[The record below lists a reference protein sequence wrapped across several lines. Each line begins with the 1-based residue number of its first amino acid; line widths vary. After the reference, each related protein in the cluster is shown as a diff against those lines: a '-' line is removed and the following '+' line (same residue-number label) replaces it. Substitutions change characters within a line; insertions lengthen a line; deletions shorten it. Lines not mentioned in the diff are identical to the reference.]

1 MSVRKAIE
9 IAGIVQGVGFRPF
22 VFRLATENNLTG
34 FITNTEAGVSIE
46 VEGSA
51 EGVEAF
57 LSRLPIEVPP
67 LARITNLVVTDR
79 APNHDVDFR
88 ILPSLGGDE
97 RRVLIAPDVAICDDC
112 LGELLN
118 PANRRFHYPFI
129 NCTNCGP
136 RYTIV
141 RDIPY
146 DRAKT
151 SMAVFPMCP
160 DCQREYDDP
169 RNRRFH
175 AQPNACWKCGPHV
188 ELWDS
193 AGQRIEVA
201 DPIERAGELLAAG
214 EIVAVKGLGGFH
226 LAVDATNASA
236 VARLRERKRRVE
248 KPFAVMAPT
257 LANLGEFC
265 ELDEVSAK
273 LLQSPAHPI
282 VLLKKKQPERLA
294 PSVAPFNRD
303 LGVFLPYTP
312 LHHLLVSGNRSR
324 RLHTEHTEALSDL
337 CAKSFPG
344 TEDTERLGN
353 TFAARGEGDGP
364 SLSALVMTSGNISEE
379 PIAIDNA
386 EAVQRLRGLADY
398 FLVHNREILLRAD
411 DSVVRV
417 AGGRGRQVRR
427 SRGYVPVPIF
437 LKDELPPVL
446 AVGGELK
453 NTICL
458 TRGREAFLSQHIGD
472 LENFESFKF
481 FESTVAG
488 LKRILEIEPQTVAY
502 DLHPD
507 YFSTRW
513 ALAQEGLERVGVQ
526 HHHAHIASCMAE
538 NRLDGKVIGFAL
550 DGTGYGTDGK
560 VWGGEVLVSDF
571 RGFERVAHL
580 DYIPMPGGSAA
591 ILEPRRMAISYLFRH
606 FGRDFWDLDI
616 PFVRALDHPRTE
628 NLLKLIE
635 HGINSPL
642 TSGTGRLFDAVAA
655 LAGIRERVNYEAQ
668 AAIELEAAIE
678 RKLPIADGRF
688 SILSPPSSPENPQPD
703 LSLVT
708 ALPGSRGDAGY
719 PITIREEGAAWIL
732 DTRPMFLALVQD
744 IREGVPTGVLSYR
757 FHLGFVDVLARVADL
772 VRGRTGLDRICLS
785 GGSFQNCFLSQHLQ
799 ERLEQQGFQ
808 VFAHAEVPCG
818 DGGISL
824 GQAMVAAHR

>member
-1 MSVRKAIE
+1 MW
-9 IAGIVQGVGFRPF
+9 
-22 VFRLATENNLTG
+22 L
-34 FITNTEAGVSIE
+34 
-46 VEGSA
+46 
-51 EGVEAF
+51 
-57 LSRLPIEVPP
+57 
-67 LARITNLVVTDR
+67 RIGP
-79 APNHDVDFR
+79 PNHDVDFR
-88 ILPSLGGDE
+88 ILPSRAGEE
-97 RRVLIAPDVAICDDC
+97 RRVLISPDVAICDDC
-112 LGELLN
+112 LAELLN
-118 PANRRFHYPFI
+118 PADRRFHYPFI

-160 DCQREYDDP
+160 ECQREYDDP

-188 ELWDS
+188 ELWDR
-193 AGQRIEVA
+193 AGRRIEVA
-201 DPIERAGELLAAG
+201 DPIERAVELLAAG

-226 LAVDATNASA
+226 LAVDAMNEAS

-257 LANLGEFC
+257 LASLEEFC
-265 ELDEVSAK
+265 ELDEVSRN

-282 VLLKKKQPERLA
+282 VLLKKRQPECLA

-312 LHHLLVSGNRSR
+312 LHHLLFSGNRSR

-337 CAKSFPG
+337 CGKSLSG
-344 TEDTERLGN
+344 TEDTE
-353 TFAARGEGDGP
+353 TSQSVCDDADGS
-364 SLSALVMTSGNISEE
+364 SLAALVMTSGNISEE

-386 EAVQRLRGLADY
+386 EALERLRGLADY

-417 AGGRGRQVRR
+417 AGGRARQVRR

-472 LENFESFKF
+472 LENFESYKF
-481 FESTVAG
+481 FESTIAG

-507 YFSTRW
+507 YFCTRW
-513 ALAQEGLERVGVQ
+513 ALAQEGIERVGVQ

-538 NRLDGKVIGFAL
+538 NQLDGQVIGFAL

-560 VWGGEVLVSDF
+560 VWGGEVLVCDY

-580 DYIPMPGGSAA
+580 DYVPMPGGSAA

-616 PFVRALDHPRTE
+616 PFVRALDRTRTE

-642 TSGTGRLFDAVAA
+642 TSSTGRLFDAVAA
-655 LAGIRERVNYEAQ
+655 LAGVREHVNYEAQ
-668 AAIELEAAIE
+668 AAIELEAAIN
-678 RKLPIADGRF
+678 D
-688 SILSPPSSPENPQPD
+688 
-703 LSLVT
+703 V
-708 ALPGSRGDAGY
+708 GDDTGY
-719 PITIREEGAAWIL
+719 PFAIREDGGAWII
-732 DTRPMFLALVQD
+732 DTRPLFLALVRD
-744 IREGVPTGVLSYR
+744 IREGVPTGDVSRR
-757 FHLGFVDVLARVADL
+757 FHLGFVDVLARTAEL

-799 ERLEQQGFQ
+799 ERLEQRSFQ

-824 GQAMVAAHR
+824 GQAMIAAHLRTP